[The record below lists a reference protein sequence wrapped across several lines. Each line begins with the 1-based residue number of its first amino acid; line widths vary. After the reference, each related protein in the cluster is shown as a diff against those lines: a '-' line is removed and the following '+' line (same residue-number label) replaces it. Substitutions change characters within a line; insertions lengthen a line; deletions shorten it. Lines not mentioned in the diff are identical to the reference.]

1 MAAARVSI
9 AAQVLGTHHHLL
21 QGLGAKGSDLQ
32 YLKRAL
38 RKQLDARAAD
48 MRDQM
53 QLANAGAGQTAAPP
67 DVFVFDTSKV

>member
-1 MAAARVSI
+1 ME
-9 AAQVLGTHHHLL
+9 
-21 QGLGAKGSDLQ
+21 

-53 QLANAGAGQTAAPP
+53 QLANADAGQEAALP
-67 DVFVFDTSKV
+67 DVFVFDQSKV